1 MLCPKC
7 FKELNKVNK
16 SYVCVNNHTYDI
28 SKEGYVN
35 LLLSKT
41 NAGDNKELIDGRIN
55 FLNKNYYKPLSNEII
70 SILDN
75 KFKNNPF
82 SLCDCGCG
90 IGYYSKNLKT
100 YFKKIDLYG
109 CDISKDAIKYAAK
122 HDNNSLY
129 IVSSN
134 QKIPFENN
142 FFDCL
147 IHIFSPIFEEEAKRI
162 LKNEGILILV
172 TPGKEHLYELKQML
186 YSNPYYNKVEE
197 QNFVNFIKTDEI
209 NLKYSININLED
221 FHNLIKMT
229 PYYYKTKKEDIF
241 KVNFKEQITI
251 TIDFIISL
259 YNPIFEE
266 PKI

>member
-1 MLCPKC
+1 
-7 FKELNKVNK
+7 
-16 SYVCVNNHTYDI
+16 
-28 SKEGYVN
+28 
-35 LLLSKT
+35 
-41 NAGDNKELIDGRIN
+41 
-55 FLNKNYYKPLSNEII
+55 
-70 SILDN
+70 
-75 KFKNNPF
+75 
-82 SLCDCGCG
+82 
-90 IGYYSKNLKT
+90 
-100 YFKKIDLYG
+100 
-109 CDISKDAIKYAAK
+109 
-122 HDNNSLY
+122 
-129 IVSSN
+129 
-134 QKIPFENN
+134 
-142 FFDCL
+142 
-147 IHIFSPIFEEEAKRI
+147 
-162 LKNEGILILV
+162 
-172 TPGKEHLYELKQML
+172 ML